1 MKKMMLI
8 SALIAALLFSC
19 LEDEKEVEE
28 IKLEPTE
35 FTKEKITGATQ
46 KGPYLNGSSLM
57 IFELDSNITQTGKT
71 FHTQVNDNLGSFQ
84 FGNIRLQTRYVKFK
98 ADGFYFNEIT
108 NRNSAAPV
116 SLYALS
122 DISDKST
129 VNVNLISTLEV
140 QRTEY
145 LIEQGY
151 TFKEAKKQAQE
162 EVLKIFFV
170 EKPNMSDSEL
180 LDITKSGDE
189 NAILL
194 AATAILQGF
203 RTEAE
208 LSQLLADIS
217 SDIRTDG
224 VLSNPELGSLLV
236 NDAVIL
242 NLPSIRNNL
251 EKRYAASGIQVAI
264 PDFEKYVVQFNEKN
278 TYTFTNLIRYPLTGK
293 YGQNLLS
300 ITDSVINIGF
310 YSFSADIPRGM
321 ALKVRHNGGNGV
333 FGYGMGTLDGW
344 HDHGP
349 DSITWR
355 TYSSSR
361 TGIID
366 FQVGT
371 MPGNI
376 VIEVFEN
383 YSVEPTFVKRFTI
396 IPKE

>member
-1 MKKMMLI
+1 
-8 SALIAALLFSC
+8 
-19 LEDEKEVEE
+19 
-28 IKLEPTE
+28 
-35 FTKEKITGATQ
+35 
-46 KGPYLNGSSLM
+46 
-57 IFELDSNITQTGKT
+57 
-71 FHTQVNDNLGSFQ
+71 
-84 FGNIRLQTRYVKFK
+84 
-98 ADGFYFNEIT
+98 
-108 NRNSAAPV
+108 
-116 SLYALS
+116 
-122 DISDKST
+122 
-129 VNVNLISTLEV
+129 
-140 QRTEY
+140 
-145 LIEQGY
+145 
-151 TFKEAKKQAQE
+151 
-162 EVLKIFFV
+162 
-170 EKPNMSDSEL
+170 MSDSEL

-242 NLPSIRNNL
+242 NLPAIRNNL

-264 PDFEKYVVQFNEKN
+264 PDFEKFVGQFNEKN

-293 YGQNLLS
+293 YGQNILA
-300 ITDSVINIGF
+300 ITDSVIHTGK

-321 ALKVRHNGGNGV
+321 VLKVRHNGNNGV

-366 FQVGT
+366 FHAGAL
-371 MPGNI
+371 MPGN
-376 VIEVFEN
+376 VVFEVYEN
-383 YSVEPTFVKRFTI
+383 YSVEPTFVKRFAI
-396 IPKE
+396 IPKD